1 MQVSDIAVL
10 HSDVLAELHRTSFSH
25 PWDSRAFYDLL
36 MTPGVF
42 GCLVYDDEHEY
53 NPAGLC
59 LGRIAADE
67 AELLTICVPP
77 NYRGKGLSR
86 ILLQR
91 LFDVAQDRGAATM
104 YLEVSVE
111 NSPAR
116 CLYADLGFKI
126 VGCRPGYYAET
137 TEQGTRR
144 IDAELMVKSF
154 S

>member
-1 MQVSDIAVL
+1 MQVSDITVL
-10 HSDVLAELHRTSFSH
+10 HADILAELHRTSFSH

-36 MTPGVF
+36 VTPGVF
-42 GCLVYDDEHEY
+42 GCLVYDEECEC
-53 NPAGLC
+53 NPVGLC

-67 AELLTICVPP
+67 TELLTICVLP

-86 ILLQR
+86 ILLRR
-91 LFDVAQDRGAATM
+91 LFDAARDRGAETM

-126 VGCRPGYYAET
+126 VGYRPGYYAES